1 MVNRKSIRFA
11 LGAGGALVCV
21 AFATV
26 ASMAQSPPPPPNLDN
41 ITVGPRFSP
50 NPIEIRSTAGGTIA
64 VKEIVGKTSTP
75 TGPCTGFAN
84 SKPNHVLVLT
94 TFFKSLSVL
103 VDSPEDTALAIQGPG
118 GVWCNDDYIGK
129 NPGISGQWLP
139 GTYNIWVGPY
149 AKDRQPSYVLRI
161 TEERRE

>member
-1 MVNRKSIRFA
+1 M
-11 LGAGGALVCV
+11 
-21 AFATV
+21 
-26 ASMAQSPPPPPNLDN
+26 
-41 ITVGPRFSP
+41 
-50 NPIEIRSTAGGTIA
+50 RSTAGGAIA

-118 GVWCNDDYIGK
+118 GVWCNDDYVGK
-129 NPGISGQWLP
+129 NPGIAGQWLP
-139 GTYNIWVGPY
+139 GTYNIWVSSY
-149 AKDRQPSYVLRI
+149 AKDRQPSYILRI